1 MSGFATHL
9 AVFRRFK
16 PQKVSLGRD
25 LRQLLGLFPIVLV
38 LLVVLTVLH
47 RFFAL
52 YHGLFAPLYHEH
64 GVYQGVFA
72 YFPRNSLFNW
82 TMTCLNGRIDAL
94 PDCTCVRSRLQ
105 GVAVPS
111 SDRRLDMKLPIEYVS
126 MVYDVTR
133 LSHGSCDQFCI
144 VYLA

>member
-72 YFPRNSLFNW
+72 YFPRNFPFSW
-82 TMTCLNGRIDAL
+82 TLAWLTPGRETLCLNQGQR
-94 PDCTCVRSRLQ
+94 RSMLRVMVHPNL
-105 GVAVPS
+105 
-111 SDRRLDMKLPIEYVS
+111 DIILDM
-126 MVYDVTR
+126 
-133 LSHGSCDQFCI
+133 
-144 VYLA
+144 